1 MSAGTI
7 LGALLQLVALCGV
20 GWALGNLV
28 LDRTVDDPTRQ
39 EVGPPERALAAIGGA
54 ILFSVGAMAA
64 NIIVGGAVFG
74 TPVAIPVL
82 GLVTLFLCRRH
93 LTLGGAVPWLRVVAA
108 LALVSAVYLV
118 PALEGGSSIRTGDP
132 PWHLGWTE
140 QLLAGEPVPTGPAP
154 EFGRNAYPW
163 GLHAVM
169 ASAVRLVPATTSL
182 VALEMLHL
190 LLMVSLPLGA
200 ACLARR
206 VRRDAGWFAA
216 AAAAFIGGFGWLT
229 AEEPDFVTS
238 PENARYGADLVVAS
252 PNSVYEMFPP
262 ALPRELGLV
271 MLAVAAWVLLTS
283 ARSERRNV
291 WAAGGA
297 AIGLVG
303 VLSVPLFVTA
313 LLWMLVTATLVPRVH
328 RVRWLGLTGICA
340 AAVFAL
346 WAGPVISQAIRY
358 GGFVNITPRL
368 GKEWP
373 LPIALASW
381 GLLLPLAIGGV
392 VLAFRSRG
400 GRVLGFFA
408 VSSALLLAVA
418 VARGRLDWDLAGNAT
433 LLHQGRMWPPA
444 HLLGA
449 VFAGI
454 ALVWLFEQLRARSA
468 LAAVTA
474 TGLLLS
480 IGAASPVVASQRLT
494 EIMQSGSAG
503 FQYGGSDLAPDSF
516 AVRAAEYLGPDDVID
531 VRGDDGLAFL
541 LFQLSG
547 TKIATYDDLRLEGN
561 DLRIRYADLATRYD
575 QTMRDE
581 GFTATF
587 MVLPAPDGPYEG
599 ALVRGSFEDQ
609 DWVLV
614 QMSD

>member
-1 MSAGTI
+1 MTAGTI
-7 LGALLQLVALCGV
+7 LGALLQLLALCGV

-28 LDRTVDDPTRQ
+28 LDRTADEPD
-39 EVGPPERALAAIGGA
+39 EIGPPERALASVGGA
-54 ILFSVGAMAA
+54 ILFSVASMAA
-64 NIIVGGAVFG
+64 NIIVGGGVFG
-74 TPVAIPVL
+74 TPAAVPVM
-82 GLVTLFLCRRH
+82 GMATVFLCHRH
-93 LTLGGAVPWLRVVAA
+93 LRLGGAVPWMRVLAA
-108 LALVSAVYLV
+108 LALVSAIYLV

-169 ASAVRLVPATTSL
+169 AAAVRLVPGTTSL

-216 AAAAFIGGFGWLT
+216 AAAALIGGFGWLT
-229 AEEPDFVTS
+229 TDDPDFVTS

-283 ARSERRNV
+283 AKSERHNV

-313 LLWMLVTATLVPRVH
+313 LLWMLVAATLVPPGR
-328 RVRWLGLTGICA
+328 RLRWLGFTGVCA

-346 WAGPVISQAIRY
+346 WAGPVVSQAVRY

-373 LPIALASW
+373 LPVALASW
-381 GLLLPLAIGGV
+381 GLLLPLATGGL
-392 VLAFRSRG
+392 VLAFRGRG

-454 ALVWLFEQLRARSA
+454 ALVWVFEKMRARSA
-468 LAAVTA
+468 LLAVAT
-474 TGLLLS
+474 TGLLLTV
-480 IGAASPVVASQRLT
+480 GAASPVVASQRLT

-516 AVRAAEYLGPDDVID
+516 AVRAADYLGPDDVID

-547 TKIATYDDLRLEGN
+547 TRIATYDDPRLEGN
-561 DLRIRYADLATRYD
+561 DLRIRYAELAARYD
-575 QTMRDE
+575 EAVAGE
-581 GFTATF
+581 GFDATF
-587 MVLPAPDGPYEG
+587 MVLPAPDGRYER
-599 ALVRGSFEDQ
+599 ALVRGSFQGQ
-609 DWVLV
+609 DWILI
-614 QMSD
+614 QRSH